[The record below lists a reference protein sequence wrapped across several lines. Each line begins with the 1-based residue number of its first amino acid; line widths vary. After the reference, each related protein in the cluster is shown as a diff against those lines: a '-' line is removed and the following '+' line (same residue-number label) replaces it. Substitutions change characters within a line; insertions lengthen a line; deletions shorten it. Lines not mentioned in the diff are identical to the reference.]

1 MASNPFITRFTVGK
15 TYRLHTSPTLS
26 GYRSGT
32 VTIRAELTPLNQW
45 GSRMMLVDA
54 VLNPVD
60 GKGGK
65 ETRLGTR
72 CYVEEGFAELKDSYG
87 TRTIPVEIAT
97 LQGIYPDKAKAYANA
112 EVHRGGFTPITT
124 TSRIVA

>member
-1 MASNPFITRFTVGK
+1 MPKPDTIRFAVGK

-32 VTIRAELTPLNQW
+32 ITIRVELTPLNQW

-54 VLNPVD
+54 VLKPVD
-60 GKGGK
+60 GKVGK
-65 ETRLGTR
+65 ETHLGIR

-87 TRTIPVEIAT
+87 IRTIPVEIAT
-97 LQGIYPDKAKAYANA
+97 LQGIYPNKAKAYANA
-112 EVHRGGFTPITT
+112 EVHRGGFTTITT